1 MKKIA
6 IPLFLLLIIGCSREP
21 LDGTIYMVRGDGDI
35 TRGAALDVHILDF
48 DSVLE
53 LQTAFIETEKELN
66 NISLNHY
73 IKNTCTTFSSA
84 KKNKLQTKRDNL
96 SIYSHQCIQEDKLA
110 NQLQHPDKI
119 EAKIIKEKEKLS
131 QLVLEKISTMKAES
145 ASMIKISYEYN
156 EYNEWIIVTVENNSL
171 LGLDVSNTLLGGFTG
186 GKLINSCNQRGTRGA
201 KNFIESGQKQSFSMG
216 SCFSTGDI
224 PNNRSALIKSGKRLC
239 VKAEKRASELF
250 NQLCIE
256 DFGPI
261 KNGTEERGDWVFTSD
276 FLIEQEIVNHDTLVN
291 LQSELEAFEKAQ
303 YEKTHCKEINQDFST
318 IESLSCPASGSNR
331 YIVTNFYSE
340 AKYSEIHIEPPPEKI
355 KAELKNIVEKNVIAS
370 TTTDVNGVF
379 SFKAPPDKI
388 FFIYTNYQDNFVN
401 AEWVLQVNP
410 EDTSIELN
418 NKNAFKIA
426 NLKSFN

>member
-6 IPLFLLLIIGCSREP
+6 VPLFLLLIIGCSREP
-21 LDGTIYMVRGDGDI
+21 LDGTIYVVRGGGDI

-48 DSVLE
+48 DSALE
-53 LQTAFIETEKELN
+53 LQTALIEKEKELN

-84 KKNKLQTKRDNL
+84 KKNKLQTKRDDL

-156 EYNEWIIVTVENNSL
+156 EYNEWIIVTVENNSPL
-171 LGLDVSNTLLGGFTG
+171 RLDISNTLLGGFTG
-186 GKLINSCNQRGTRGA
+186 GKLINSCNQRGTIGA
-201 KNFIESGQKQSFSMG
+201 KDFIESGQKQSFSMG
-216 SCFSTGDI
+216 NCYSIGEI
-224 PNNRSALIKSGKRLC
+224 PNNRNALIESGKRLC
-239 VKAEKRASELF
+239 VKAGKGRTKLF

-261 KNGTEERGDWVFTSD
+261 KSGTEERGDWLFTSD
-276 FLIEQEIVNHDTLVN
+276 FLIEQEIVNYDSLVN
-291 LQSELEAFEKAQ
+291 LQSELESSEKAQ
-303 YEKTHCKEINQDFST
+303 YEKIHCKEINQDIST

-340 AKYSEIHIEPPPEKI
+340 AKYSEIDIEPPPEKI

-418 NKNAFKIA
+418 NKNAFKMA
-426 NLKSFN
+426 NLKSLN